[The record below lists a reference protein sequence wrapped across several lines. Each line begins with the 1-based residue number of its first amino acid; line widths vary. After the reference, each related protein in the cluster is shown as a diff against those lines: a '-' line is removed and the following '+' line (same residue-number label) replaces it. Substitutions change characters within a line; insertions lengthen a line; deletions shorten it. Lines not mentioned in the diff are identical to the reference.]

1 MNCLY
6 IDTCKSG
13 DLRLTDDLTYY
24 KGRVEMYQNSEWR
37 TICNDGWDV
46 NDAIVVCR
54 QLNYLSTSIQVK
66 GRDVRTRHTNSV
78 CTIGH
83 ILHATYEL
91 MYCMIALSYGE
102 HHFKSKRSSMLLAD
116 VGCNSSESNLTSCC
130 ATVIHSRSH
139 CHSGLYA
146 GVRCMHNC

>member
-46 NDAIVVCR
+46 NDAIVAVSYTH
-54 QLNYLSTSIQVK
+54 LTLP
-66 GRDVRTRHTNSV
+66 TNREV
-78 CTIGH
+78 
-83 ILHATYEL
+83 
-91 MYCMIALSYGE
+91 
-102 HHFKSKRSSMLLAD
+102 
-116 VGCNSSESNLTSCC
+116 
-130 ATVIHSRSH
+130 
-139 CHSGLYA
+139 
-146 GVRCMHNC
+146 